1 MIPQAEARWTSG
13 LVPNINPETVSEII
27 TQVAD
32 VAILITPQGIVS
44 GVTTN
49 PGFRPK
55 ERFSSFIGTDLRH
68 TLMIESVTKF
78 NARLAEI
85 EKSKVAT
92 RLIEV
97 SHVANGDY
105 PKFPVRY
112 SFHSVAD
119 GTAILM
125 LGRDMR
131 TIAEMQQQLV
141 NAQISLEKNYETRRE
156 HDLRFRVLMAWLE
169 DAVIFVSLS
178 DRLVQ
183 DCNPAALS
191 MFGKSGNQLIG
202 STFDQLFEDGTKEQV
217 TERLVNVARDEAHSQ
232 VSLKPRGSNLTVS
245 VSPMVFRVG
254 GEQLLLCRISS
265 TVVGTLKSDSLQ
277 DNLSG
282 LYDRGMDA
290 IVFVSSA
297 GDILSANGAF
307 QTLTD
312 VAHASALKGRSVADF
327 LGRGGVDMKVM
338 LENAARTGTMRI
350 YTTKVVG
357 EYGSERA
364 VEISITHL
372 TTGADPVFALVL
384 RDTSRLDGARTET
397 QQLGEVDMQSVI
409 ELIGS
414 QSLRDIVAKTT
425 DVVEKMCIETAVE
438 LTSNNRVAAAEM
450 LGLSRQSLYVK
461 LRKYGLLRASSDGD

>member
-1 MIPQAEARWTSG
+1 MRSQAETTWTNG
-13 LVPNINPETVSEII
+13 LILGVGPEIVSEII

-49 PGFRPK
+49 PGLRPK
-55 ERFSSFIGTDLRH
+55 ERFTRFMGQDLRQ
-68 TLMIESVTKF
+68 TLMSEAVPKF
-78 NARLAEI
+78 NTRLSEI
-85 EKSKVAT
+85 EQGTGRARV
-92 RLIEV
+92 IEM
-97 SHVANGDY
+97 SHAANGDY
-105 PKFPVRY
+105 PEFPMRY
-112 SFHSVAD
+112 SFHSVED
-119 GTAILM
+119 GASVLM

-141 NAQISLEKNYETRRE
+141 NAQISLEKNYESRRE

-169 DAVIFVSLS
+169 DAVIFVSLA

-183 DCNPAALS
+183 DCNPAALA

-202 STFDQLFEDGTKEQV
+202 FAFDQLFEDGSKDQV
-217 TERLVNVARDEAHSQ
+217 TDRLVAVAREETHTQ
-232 VSLKPRGSNLTVS
+232 INLKPRGSNQTVS

-254 GEQLLLCRISS
+254 GEQLLLCRISN
-265 TVVGTLKSDSLQ
+265 TVPTALKSDSLQ

-290 IVFVSSA
+290 IVFVSTS
-297 GDILSANGAF
+297 GVILSANSAF
-307 QTLTD
+307 LTLSD
-312 VAHASALKGRSVADF
+312 VAQASLIKGRSIADF

-338 LENAARTGTMRI
+338 LENAARSGTMRV
-350 YTTKVVG
+350 YTTKVIG
-357 EYGSERA
+357 EYGGERA

-372 TTGADPVFALVL
+372 TSGADPVFALVL
-384 RDTSRLDGARTET
+384 RDTSRIDGARAET

-425 DVVEKMCIETAVE
+425 DVVEKICIETAVE